1 MKESTGELT
10 MVIVVIVG
18 VLALAGIIRWLFVG
32 DDAPAREWI
41 EGQWGQVSKETTKD
55 YDNG

>member
-1 MKESTGELT
+1 

-32 DDAPAREWI
+32 DDAPARDWI
-41 EGQWGQVSKETTKD
+41 ESQWGQVSQETTKD
-55 YDNG
+55 YD